1 MNRPDLCPVCKK
13 QLRWEEP
20 GGIFNGP
27 GYYHCPKCKY
37 RRYEGSE
44 PRMFFRRIRKGKRG

>member
-1 MNRPDLCPVCKK
+1 MNRPDLCPVCKN
-13 QLRWEEP
+13 QLRWQEP
-20 GGIFNGP
+20 GGIFNNP
-27 GYYHCPKCKY
+27 GYYYCPKCKY